1 MLRNYRKDGALFWNQ
16 LFIAPVPNPD
26 GETTHH
32 IGVINDVTDLIRYQ
46 EQLEY
51 QANYDS
57 LTRLPNRNLLRDRLQ
72 HALIIAQRHHKG
84 VAVVFIDLDGF
95 KNVNDSLGHS
105 VGDRLLSVVAERLGR
120 VRASERYGGAPRRR
134 RVRDR
139 DDRYRR

>member
-1 MLRNYRKDGALFWNQ
+1 LY
-16 LFIAPVPNPD
+16 IAPVPDAD
-26 GETTHH
+26 GQTTHH
-32 IGVINDVTDLIRYQ
+32 IAVINDVTALIRYQ

-72 HALIIAQRHHKG
+72 HALIVAQRHHKG

-105 VGDRLLSVVAERLGR
+105 VGDRLLSVVADRLAR
-120 VRASERYGGAPRRR
+120 AARASDTVARHGGDEFVIVMTDTVDEQSLIA
-134 RVRDR
+134 
-139 DDRYRR
+139 